1 MTTIAATTPRGRPAG
16 RVARINMRPHNVLG
30 VWLRHFTAFKH
41 GCVIEISA
49 ILVEPVLILLS
60 IGFGVGML
68 VGEVGDVSYAV
79 FVAPGIVVG
88 NAMWH
93 ALFECSWGAFRRMQL
108 HRIYDSILT
117 APVSIR
123 ELAAGEIAWGATR
136 ALMTTAAVLAAAAAF
151 GLIDSPWG
159 AAIVL
164 IGVLTGLTF
173 GGMGLFFASIA
184 PTTHSLTLVF
194 TLVGTPLFFFGGVFF
209 PIESLP
215 GYLQP
220 LAWALPLTP
229 AVQAAR
235 SLSTGEVGLTTLYAV
250 LYLLALACT
259 FYPLAV
265 WRLRRRLIV

>member
-1 MTTIAATTPRGRPAG
+1 MMAAVASRRS
-16 RVARINMRPHNVLG
+16 VARADVRLRNVAG
-30 VWLRHFTAFKH
+30 VWLRHATAFKR
-41 GCVIEISA
+41 GYLIEISA
-49 ILVEPVLILLS
+49 ILIEPLLILLA
-60 IGFGVGML
+60 IGFGVGRL
-68 VGEVGDVSYAV
+68 VGEVSDVSYAV

-93 ALFECSWGAFRRMQL
+93 SLFECSWGAFRRMQL
-108 HRIYDSILT
+108 HRVYDSILT

-136 ALMTTAAVLAAAAAF
+136 SLMTTAAVLVAASAF
-151 GLIDSPWG
+151 GLIDSPLG
-159 AAIVL
+159 AGIVL

-215 GYLQP
+215 DFLEP
-220 LAWALPLTP
+220 VAWALPLTP

-235 SLSTGEVGLTTLYAV
+235 GLSTGHFGLTELLCV
-250 LYLLALACT
+250 VYLAALAAT